1 MSRPF
6 RGGPDRGRG
15 GPGRGGGGGGRGG
28 GDNFPRGGRGGG
40 RGGFSG
46 PVIFKENVPARI
58 PDHLTLERQNKLID
72 ALRKVPPKP
81 ERPTRPAFGTSG
93 KSITLRANFFAVKLP
108 KGPLYEY
115 EIKIEPGTFLNKR
128 KDRIF
133 QLLEASPQVRPKLGH
148 IAHDRS
154 SRLVSSVKLP
164 DLTVG
169 VPFFEEGQNGPPH
182 DAITYHISIM
192 FKGELSVNEL
202 SKYLNADKASRDYDP
217 LPIIS
222 ALNLVLQQK
231 PLSTGVRI
239 GQNKY
244 YFQPPPNERKVLG
257 PGIEAWRGFS
267 TSIRPAYQQLMVN
280 INVCMAPFVQP
291 GNLADVLD
299 AFSRN
304 SSGGMPTLPKELARS
319 IKVTTTHLGH
329 KRRYK
334 LWEIGRKSARNT
346 TFPCE
351 EFGKKNM
358 SVEEFFK
365 GKYNITLRRG
375 ADLPVVNVGS
385 IKRPVWLPAEMCTIE
400 PGNPYRGRLGDQEV
414 AQMIRVACNPPRVNA
429 VFIVGE
435 GFEKLSLSPPQP
447 PVTGFGLSIDLEMAV
462 IPARE
467 LSPPSLS
474 YRTGTPRVANGSWNI
489 LNVKFHRG
497 ATVNGY
503 WVLPIRERMQNRY
516 PSPDDMKPL
525 IMAFSKKL
533 QSAGMN
539 VQGGMPRLLKDLP
552 ALAPVHED
560 PGRVNSLK
568 TIKSYLQHA
577 LSTGPR
583 PSFILV
589 LLMHR
594 DNFIY
599 PGVKRIGDSEL
610 GLQTV
615 TMQLEKAMRDGDK
628 QDQYLSN
635 IALKVNTKLGGIN
648 HKLDD
653 QAMKWLR
660 KKKTMMVG
668 IDVTHPTPGTRFGT
682 PSIAA
687 VVASVDDD
695 FVQFPASMR
704 IQRPD
709 ANRHSK
715 EVVEELREMMLERL
729 LAYEKK
735 TKALPERIFVF
746 RDGVSEGQYDI
757 VIREE
762 LIQIKEAAQ
771 RLNTKDRKAY
781 KPLVSVII
789 CGKRHHARFYPTD
802 SQNADKNGNTKPG
815 TVVDKG
821 VTGVFDYDF
830 YLQAHAGLQ
839 GTVRPTH
846 YVVIYDENSLNV
858 DDIQK
863 GTNDTSY
870 LYARATKAVSL
881 IPAAYYADLACER
894 GRCYINDFLLDDA
907 STVTGSL
914 SRDEEAAKVFEAAGK
929 AWGQGLHDNI
939 KDSMFYI

>member
-28 GDNFPRGGRGGG
+28 DNFGQRGGRGGG

-46 PVIFKENVPARI
+46 PVIFKENVPAKI
-58 PDHLTLERQNKLID
+58 PDYLSSAQQAKLVD
-72 ALRKVPPKP
+72 ALQKVPPKP
-81 ERPTRPAFGTSG
+81 ERPTRPAFGTLG
-93 KSITLRANFFAVKLP
+93 KPITLRANFFAVKLP
-108 KGPLYEY
+108 KGPLFEY
-115 EIKIEPGTFLNKR
+115 EIKIEPATFLNKR
-128 KDRIF
+128 KERIF
-133 QLLEASPQVRPKLGH
+133 QLLEDSPQVRPQLAH

-154 SRLVSSVKLP
+154 SRLVSSTKLP
-164 DLTVG
+164 NLTVPI
-169 VPFFEEGQNGPPH
+169 PFFEDGQNGPPH
-182 DAITYHISIM
+182 DAITYQISITL
-192 FKGELSVNEL
+192 KGELSVNDL

-244 YFQPPPNERKVLG
+244 YFQPPPDQHKVLG
-257 PGIEAWRGFS
+257 LGIEAWRGFS

-280 INVCMAPFVQP
+280 INVSMAPFVQP
-291 GNLADVLD
+291 GNLADVLA

-304 SSGGMPTLPKELARS
+304 SSGGMPTLPKDLARS
-319 IKVTTTHLGH
+319 IKVTTTHLGYR
-329 KRRYK
+329 RRYK
-334 LWEIGRKSARNT
+334 LWGIGRQSARNT

-365 GKYNITLRRG
+365 RKHNITLRRG
-375 ADLPVVNVGS
+375 ADLPVINVGS
-385 IKRPVWLPAEMCTIE
+385 IKRPVWLPAEICTIE
-400 PGNPYRGRLGDQEV
+400 PGNPYRGRLGPQEV
-414 AQMIRVACNPPRVNA
+414 AQMIRFACNPPRVNA
-429 VFIVGE
+429 EFIVDE
-435 GFEKLSLSPPQP
+435 GFKKLSLSPPQP

-467 LSPPSLS
+467 LNPPSLS
-474 YRTGTPRVANGSWNI
+474 YSTGKPRVANGSWNI
-489 LNVKFHRG
+489 LDVKFHRG
-497 ATVNGY
+497 AAVNGY

-539 VQGGMPRLLKDLP
+539 VQGGMPRLLKELP
-552 ALAPVHED
+552 ALAPEHED

-568 TIKSYLQHA
+568 NIKSYLQHA

-589 LLMHR
+589 LLMHT

-615 TMQLEKAMRDGDK
+615 TMQLEKAMRDQNK

-635 IALKVNTKLGGIN
+635 VALKVNTKLGGIN
-648 HKLDD
+648 HKLEN
-653 QAMKWLR
+653 QHMTWLR

-668 IDVTHPTPGTRFGT
+668 IDVTHPGPGTKFGT

-715 EVVEELREMMLERL
+715 EVVEELRDMMLERL
-729 LAYEKK
+729 LMYEKK
-735 TKALPERIFVF
+735 NKALPERIFVF

-762 LIQIKEAAQ
+762 LIQIKEAAK

-781 KPLVSVII
+781 KPLVSIII

-802 SQNADKNGNTKPG
+802 SANADKNGNTKPG

-821 VTGVFDYDF
+821 ITGVFDYDF

-839 GTVRPTH
+839 GTVKPTH

-858 DDIQK
+858 DELQK

-914 SRDEEAAKVFEAAGK
+914 TRDEEAAKVFEAARK

>member
-15 GPGRGGGGGGRGG
+15 GPGRGGGGGGGGRGG
-28 GDNFPRGGRGGG
+28 GDNFGPRGGRA
-40 RGGFSG
+40 G

-58 PDHLTLERQNKLID
+58 PDHLTPEKQAKLLD
-72 ALRKVPPKP
+72 ALRKVPPNP
-81 ERPTRPAFGTSG
+81 ERPTRPGFGTLG
-93 KSITLRANFFAVKLP
+93 KAITFA
-108 KGPLYEY
+108 PLFEY
-115 EIKIEPGTFLNKR
+115 EIKIEPSTFLNKR

-133 QLLEASPQVRPKLGH
+133 QLLEASPKVRPQLGH

-154 SRLVSSVKLP
+154 SRLVSSMKLP
-164 DLTVG
+164 DLT
-169 VPFFEEGQNGPPH
+169 
-182 DAITYHISIM
+182 
-192 FKGELSVNEL
+192 GELSVNEL
-202 SKYLNADKASRDYDP
+202 SKYLNADRASRDYDP

-231 PLSTGVRI
+231 PLSTGV
-239 GQNKY
+239 
-244 YFQPPPNERKVLG
+244 LG
-257 PGIEAWRGFS
+257 LGIEAWRGFS

-280 INVCMAPFVQP
+280 INVCMAPFIQP
-291 GNLADVLD
+291 G
-299 AFSRN
+299 RN
-304 SSGGMPTLPKELARS
+304 SSGGMPTLPKEFVKS
-319 IKVTTTHLGH
+319 IKVTTTHLGY
-329 KRRYK
+329 KRRQK
-334 LWEIGRKSARNT
+334 LWGIGSKSARLT

-351 EFGKKNM
+351 EFGKKNI

-365 GKYNITLRRG
+365 SKHNITLRHG

-385 IKRPVWLPAEMCTIE
+385 IKKPTWLPAEICTIE
-400 PGNPYRGRLGDQEV
+400 PGNALRGRLSDQEV

-429 VFIVGE
+429 EFIVGE
-435 GFEKLSLSPPQP
+435 GFQRLSLSPPQP

-467 LSPPSLS
+467 LNPPSLS

-489 LNVKFHRG
+489 LDVKFHRG

-503 WVLPIRERMQNRY
+503 WVLPIRERTQNRY

-539 VQGGMPRLLKDLP
+539 VQGGMPRLLRDLP
-552 ALAPVHED
+552 ALAP
-560 PGRVNSLK
+560 
-568 TIKSYLQHA
+568 YLQHA

-615 TMQLEKAMRDGDK
+615 TMQLEKALRDQNK

-635 IALKVNTKLGGIN
+635 VALKLE
-648 HKLDD
+648 D

-660 KKKTMMVG
+660 ERKTMMVG
-668 IDVTHPTPGTRFGT
+668 IRCYPPC
-682 PSIAA
+682 
-687 VVASVDDD
+687 VDDD

-709 ANRHSK
+709 
-715 EVVEELREMMLERL
+715 VVEELRDMMVERL
-729 LAYEKK
+729 STYEKK
-735 TKALPERIFVF
+735 NKALPERIFVF

-757 VIREE
+757 VIGEE
-762 LIQIKEAAQ
+762 LKQIKEAAK

-821 VTGVFDYDF
+821 ITGVFDYDF

-839 GTVRPTH
+839 GTVKPTH

-858 DDIQK
+858 DKLQK

-894 GRCYINDFLLDDA
+894 GRCYINDFMFDDA

-914 SRDEEAAKVFEAAGK
+914 TARK

-939 KDSMFYI
+939 KDTMFYI

>member
-1 MSRPF
+1 MSR
-6 RGGPDRGRG
+6 RGGPERGR
-15 GPGRGGGGGGRGG
+15 GGRGG
-28 GDNFPRGGRGGG
+28 GDFGGRGG
-40 RGGFSG
+40 RD
-46 PVIFKENVPARI
+46 K
-58 PDHLTLERQNKLID
+58 QKKLID
-72 ALRKVPPKP
+72 ALRKVPTKP
-81 ERPTRPAFGTSG
+81 ERPTRPGFGTLG
-93 KSITLRANFFAVKLP
+93 KPITLRANFFAVKLP

-115 EIKIEPGTFLNKR
+115 EIKVEPTTFLNKR

-133 QLLEASPQVRPKLGH
+133 QLLEANPQVRPHLGV

-154 SRLVSSVKLP
+154 ARLVSAVKLP
-164 DLTVG
+164 ISGVA
-169 VPFFEEGQNGPPH
+169 VPFFEEGQNGPPTG
-182 DAITYHISIM
+182 AVTYQVSFV
-192 FKGELSVNEL
+192 FKGELNVNEL
-202 SKYLNADKASRDYDP
+202 SKYLNADKEYRDYDP

-222 ALNLVLQQK
+222 ALNLALQQN
-231 PLSTGVRI
+231 PLRTGVRI

-244 YFQPPPNERKVLG
+244 YFPPLPNERRGLG
-257 PGIEAWRGFS
+257 PGILAWRGFS
-267 TSIRPAYQQLMVN
+267 TSVRPAYQQLMVN
-280 INVCMAPFVQP
+280 INVCMAPFVEP
-291 GNLADVLD
+291 GNLADVLVS
-299 AFSRN
+299 FNRN

-319 IKVTTTHLGH
+319 IKVVTNHLGH

-365 GKYNITLRRG
+365 RKYNITLRHG

-385 IKRPVWLPAEMCTIE
+385 IKKPTWLPAELCTIE
-400 PGNPYRGRLGDQEV
+400 AGNPYRGRLGEQEV
-414 AQMIRVACNPPRVNA
+414 SQMIRLACNPPRVNA
-429 VFIVGE
+429 EFIVDE
-435 GFEKLSLSPPQP
+435 GFQRLSLSPPQP
-447 PVTGFGLSIDLEMAV
+447 PIDGFGLSIDLEMAV

-467 LSPPSLS
+467 LAPPSLS
-474 YRTGTPRVANGSWNI
+474 YRVGVPRVANGSWNI
-489 LNVKFHRG
+489 LDVKFHRG
-497 ATVNGY
+497 ATVSGF
-503 WVLPIRERMQNRY
+503 WVLPIRERTQNRY
-516 PSPDDMKPL
+516 PSPDQIQPL
-525 IMAFSKKL
+525 IIAFSRKL

-539 VQGGMPRLLKDLP
+539 VPGGMPRLLKELP
-552 ALAPVHED
+552 ALPPVHED
-560 PGRVNSLK
+560 PGRVNSLR
-568 TIKSYLQHA
+568 TIRSYLQHA
-577 LSTGPR
+577 MQTGPR
-583 PSFILV
+583 PSFVLV

-615 TMQLEKAMRDGDK
+615 TMQLEKALRQDK

-653 QAMKWLR
+653 QAMRWLR

-715 EVVEELREMMLERL
+715 EVVEELQHMLLERL

-735 TKALPERIFVF
+735 NKALPERILVF

-762 LIQIKEAAQ
+762 LVQIKEAAK

-789 CGKRHHARFYPTD
+789 CGKRHNARFYPTNGPD
-802 SQNADKNGNTKPG
+802 ADKNGNTKPG

-846 YVVIYDENSLNV
+846 YVVIYDENSLGV
-858 DDIQK
+858 DDLQK
-863 GTNDTSY
+863 GTNDASY

-894 GRCYINDFLLDDA
+894 GRCYLNDFLTDDA
-907 STVTGSL
+907 STVSGSL
-914 SRDEEAAKVFEAAGK
+914 SRDEEAARVFDAARK
-929 AWGQGLHDNI
+929 AWGNGLHDNI